1 MDSFNLDKYLI
12 GSYYYQYPTDIEVS
26 SITFNS
32 KEVVEKSIFVAIKG
46 FKSDGN
52 NYIEEAINNGA
63 SLIIT
68 DTLPSKEYKD
78 VGILMVKAPRQAL
91 AILSRRLYN
100 YPDKQLKIIA
110 VTGTDGKTSTS
121 FYIYSLLKLLEY
133 KVGLINTTYLDTNN
147 KLIPS
152 PYRQSTPDSNIL
164 FKLIRECTD
173 NNKEYLVLEATSHA
187 LSPFFNRLANIN
199 IDIAVISTITHEH
212 LDFHKSEEN
221 YLQTKLSIIDLLKE
235 NGIFITTKNNNQ
247 LEKCVSRAIE
257 RKKKYYIVEG
267 EIDYKII
274 TNNQLKPI
282 IVKYLNKE
290 YITSIYLP
298 IFISNLMLASLC
310 VNKITNIQIET
321 IFSLFHKI
329 DQIAGRF
336 NIIENKIGRTLII
349 DFAHTS
355 DALIKVLSDLKKLN
369 KRIIVLFGCG
379 GERDISKRYEMGKV
393 AAQYSD
399 IIILSEEDPRFED
412 NNKIM
417 NDIESG
423 IKSINNNLVPY
434 KINNRTKAIE
444 KAISISK
451 KNDIILFLG
460 KGHESTIERNGIK
473 YPYNEKNKINEVINK
488 IYGQFL

>member
-12 GSYYYQYPTDIEVS
+12 GSYYYQYPIDIEVS

-32 KEVVEKSIFVAIKG
+32 KEVIKKSIFVAIKG
-46 FKSDGN
+46 FNSDGN
-52 NYIEEAINNGA
+52 NFIDEAIKNGA

-78 VGILMVKAPRQAL
+78 VGILIVKAPRQAL
-91 AILSRRLYN
+91 SLISRRLYN

-121 FYIYSLLKLLEY
+121 FYIYSLLKLLEF
-133 KVGLINTTYLDTNN
+133 KVGLINTAYLDTTD

-164 FKLIRECTD
+164 FKLMRECAD
-173 NNKEYLVLEATSHA
+173 NNKEFLVLEATSHA
-187 LSPFFNRLANIN
+187 LSPFFNRLADIN

-221 YLQTKLSIIDLLKE
+221 YLQTKLSIIDILKE
-235 NGIFITTKNNNQ
+235 DGIFITTKNNNQ
-247 LEKCVSRAIE
+247 LENCIKRAKE
-257 RKKKYYIVEG
+257 RKKKYYIVED
-267 EIDYKII
+267 EINYKTI

-282 IVKYLNKE
+282 IIKYLNKE

-298 IFISNLMLASLC
+298 IFISNLALATLC
-310 VNKITNIQIET
+310 VNKITNIQIED

-329 DQIAGRF
+329 DQIVGRF
-336 NIIENKIGRTLII
+336 NIIENEIDRTLII
-349 DFAHTS
+349 DFAHTG
-355 DALIKVLSDLKKLN
+355 DAFIKVLSDLKKLN

-379 GERDISKRYEMGKV
+379 GERDTSKRYEMGKI
-393 AAQYSD
+393 AAQYCD
-399 IIILSEEDPRFED
+399 IIFLSEEDPRFED

-417 NDIESG
+417 DDIERG
-423 IKSINNNLVPY
+423 IKDINSSLILY
-434 KINNRTKAIE
+434 KISDRVKAIE

-460 KGHESTIERNGIK
+460 KGHETTIERKGIK
-473 YPYNEKNKINEVINK
+473 YPYDEKNTINEVIKN
-488 IYGQFL
+488 IYG

>member
-152 PYRQSTPDSNIL
+152 PYRQSTPE
-164 FKLIRECTD
+164 FK
-173 NNKEYLVLEATSHA
+173 Y
-187 LSPFFNRLANIN
+187 
-199 IDIAVISTITHEH
+199 
-212 LDFHKSEEN
+212 
-221 YLQTKLSIIDLLKE
+221 
-235 NGIFITTKNNNQ
+235 FI
-247 LEKCVSRAIE
+247 
-257 RKKKYYIVEG
+257 
-267 EIDYKII
+267 
-274 TNNQLKPI
+274 
-282 IVKYLNKE
+282 
-290 YITSIYLP
+290 
-298 IFISNLMLASLC
+298 
-310 VNKITNIQIET
+310 
-321 IFSLFHKI
+321 
-329 DQIAGRF
+329 
-336 NIIENKIGRTLII
+336 
-349 DFAHTS
+349 
-355 DALIKVLSDLKKLN
+355 
-369 KRIIVLFGCG
+369 
-379 GERDISKRYEMGKV
+379 
-393 AAQYSD
+393 
-399 IIILSEEDPRFED
+399 
-412 NNKIM
+412 
-417 NDIESG
+417 
-423 IKSINNNLVPY
+423 
-434 KINNRTKAIE
+434 
-444 KAISISK
+444 
-451 KNDIILFLG
+451 
-460 KGHESTIERNGIK
+460 
-473 YPYNEKNKINEVINK
+473 
-488 IYGQFL
+488 

>member
-12 GSYYYQYPTDIEVS
+12 GSYYYQYPIDIEVS

-32 KEVVEKSIFVAIKG
+32 KEVIKKSIFVAIKG
-46 FKSDGN
+46 FNSDGN
-52 NYIEEAINNGA
+52 NFIDEAIKNGA

-78 VGILMVKAPRQAL
+78 VGILIVKAPRQAL
-91 AILSRRLYN
+91 SLISRRLYN

-121 FYIYSLLKLLEY
+121 FYIYSLLKLLEF
-133 KVGLINTTYLDTNN
+133 KVGLINTAYLDTTD

-164 FKLIRECTD
+164 FKLMRECAD
-173 NNKEYLVLEATSHA
+173 NNKEFLVLEATSHA
-187 LSPFFNRLANIN
+187 LSPFFNRLADIN

-221 YLQTKLSIIDLLKE
+221 YLQTKLSIIDILKE
-235 NGIFITTKNNNQ
+235 DGIFITTKNNNQ
-247 LEKCVSRAIE
+247 LENCIKRAKE
-257 RKKKYYIVEG
+257 RKKKYYIVED
-267 EIDYKII
+267 EINYKTI

-282 IVKYLNKE
+282 IIKYLNKE

-298 IFISNLMLASLC
+298 IFISNLALATLC
-310 VNKITNIQIET
+310 VNKITNIQIED

-329 DQIAGRF
+329 DQIVGRF
-336 NIIENKIGRTLII
+336 NIIENEIDRTLII
-349 DFAHTS
+349 DFAHTG
-355 DALIKVLSDLKKLN
+355 DAFIKVLSDLKKLN

-379 GERDISKRYEMGKV
+379 GERDTSKRYEMGKI
-393 AAQYSD
+393 AAQYCD
-399 IIILSEEDPRFED
+399 IIFLSEEDPRFEN

-417 NDIESG
+417 DDIERG
-423 IKSINNNLVPY
+423 IKDINSSLILY
-434 KINNRTKAIE
+434 KINDRVKAIE

-451 KNDIILFLG
+451 KSDIILFLG
-460 KGHESTIERNGIK
+460 KGHETTIERKGIK
-473 YPYNEKNKINEVINK
+473 YPYDEKNTINEVIKN
-488 IYGQFL
+488 IYG